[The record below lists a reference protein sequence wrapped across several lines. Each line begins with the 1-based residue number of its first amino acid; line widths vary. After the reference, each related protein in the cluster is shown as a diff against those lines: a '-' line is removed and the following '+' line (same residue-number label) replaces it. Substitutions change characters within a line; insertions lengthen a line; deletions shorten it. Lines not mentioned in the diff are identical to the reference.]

1 MKHKITLILLFTY
14 LNGNGLFS
22 QTITADT
29 TFGCDTLQ
37 VAFKLDPAVATGS
50 TLNWD
55 FGNGT
60 TLSGNPEPVVQ
71 YNTPGNYTV
80 TCLINNITTI
90 TKSNFISVYKTP
102 SSQFRYY
109 DTLSIDDF
117 SYRFQHIRLPED
129 TGTLNLNWYFN
140 SVVTSTLPTFIH
152 TFPSTGNYN
161 VGLIVSA
168 SNGCADTTTKRIGI
182 ANILEVPNV
191 FTPNDDAKNDY
202 FIVRTNG
209 ISNYTFSVYTR
220 SGILVYRS
228 QSPDISWDGRSFS
241 GQVLS
246 QGLYY
251 YTIEQKD
258 TTPITELKGVVYLL
272 R

>member
-1 MKHKITLILLFTY
+1 MNYKIPIILIFIHFS
-14 LNGNGLFS
+14 GQGLFS

-29 TFGCDTLQ
+29 TFGCDKLQ
-37 VAFKLDPAVATGS
+37 VTFKLEPAVATGS
-50 TLNWD
+50 TINWD
-55 FGNGT
+55 FGNGM

-71 YNTPGNYTV
+71 YDTPGNYTV

-90 TKSNFISVYKTP
+90 TRSNFIHVYKTP
-102 SSQFRYY
+102 SSQFRYV
-109 DTLSIDDF
+109 DTLSIDDY
-117 SYRFQHIRLPED
+117 SYKFQHLRSPED
-129 TGTLNLNWYFN
+129 TGTLNLNWYLN
-140 SVVTSTLPTFIH
+140 NIGTSTLPTFVH

-168 SNGCADTTTKRIGI
+168 ANGCADTTTRRIGI

-191 FTPNDDAKNDY
+191 FTPNDDTRNDF
-202 FIVRTNG
+202 FIVRTDG

-251 YTIEQKD
+251 YTIEQKG